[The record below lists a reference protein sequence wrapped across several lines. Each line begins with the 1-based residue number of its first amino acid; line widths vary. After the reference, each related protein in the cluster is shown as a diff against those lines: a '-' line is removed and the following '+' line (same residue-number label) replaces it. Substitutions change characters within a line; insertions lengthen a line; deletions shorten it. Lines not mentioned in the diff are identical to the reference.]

1 MASSAAWALRGG
13 SRGCGAPE
21 LLNSLSWA
29 PHPLCSVPCSVPCSQ
44 GGLPQPWGDTGGLP
58 TTVCPTA
65 LKSSPHRG
73 QRALPPRGLGKVF
86 ATRLGLTAR
95 LTKPG
100 LCGFPPPP
108 GCPDEPGAFSRVT
121 CSQGVR
127 ALAALAG
134 GGGGSRGLGNVRHSP
149 RVLAVRLFTRPACE
163 DIYSRCLGSPS
174 SRIKTRPL

>member
-65 LKSSPHRG
+65 VKSSPHRG

-108 GCPDEPGAFSRVT
+108 GCP
-121 CSQGVR
+121 
-127 ALAALAG
+127 
-134 GGGGSRGLGNVRHSP
+134 GGGSRGLGNVRHSP

-174 SRIKTRPL
+174 SRIETRPL